1 MLTCPI
7 IIAFL
12 YFLIQVYF
20 YVTIMKGVV
29 PVSGMNV
36 TASVTGPSGV
46 SVRIKLLDN
55 GAGKCKYHI
64 WDACEVIRL
73 A

>member
-7 IIAFL
+7 AAFL

-29 PVSGMNV
+29 PVSGMDV
-36 TASVTGPSGV
+36 TATDTNPSGHG
-46 SVRIKLLDN
+46 VRIKLLDN
-55 GAGKCKYHI
+55 GAGNVSIISSTGLY
-64 WDACEVIRL
+64 VGL
-73 A
+73 SG